1 MDNVLKKLMSQVAA
15 KVDLTNIEQKIEKS
29 QPFASLE
36 IPMNNLL
43 CVSLKTMDHSKM
55 HKIDFTKLPKI
66 ELSKNFY

>member
-43 CVSLKTMDHSKM
+43 CVSLKTMDHS
-55 HKIDFTKLPKI
+55 
-66 ELSKNFY
+66 